1 MEKVTVC
8 RNLRDTRKLACA
20 FVRSL
25 RARGGAVVLFD
36 APMGAG
42 KTTFIRECV
51 RTLGAKVS
59 ATSPTFSII
68 NRYAENI
75 FHIDLYRVEEV
86 SELENTDFYEV
97 LCEENFVFVEWSK
110 KFNIDYPQPFIKV
123 KIEVKE
129 DDSRVFDIT
138 Y

>member
-1 MEKVTVC
+1 
-8 RNLRDTRKLACA
+8 
-20 FVRSL
+20 VRSL